1 MYTGVAIFPTHDGIG
16 PAEVARLAEERGHES
31 LLFPE
36 HTHIPAGR
44 ESPYPSGGDAW
55 FRNYAPEGS
64 LDRAAELPLGSRG
77 PVERALD
84 RYEAAVA
91 EFHGE

>member
-1 MYTGVAIFPTHDGIG
+1 MDSGVAIFPTHDAIG
-16 PAEVARLAEERGHES
+16 PAEIARLAEERGHES
-31 LLFPE
+31 LFFPE

-44 ESPYPSGGDAW
+44 EC
-55 FRNYAPEGS
+55 FQ
-64 LDRAAELPLGSRG
+64 RAAHWLPSAGHG

-91 EFHGE
+91 ELRGE